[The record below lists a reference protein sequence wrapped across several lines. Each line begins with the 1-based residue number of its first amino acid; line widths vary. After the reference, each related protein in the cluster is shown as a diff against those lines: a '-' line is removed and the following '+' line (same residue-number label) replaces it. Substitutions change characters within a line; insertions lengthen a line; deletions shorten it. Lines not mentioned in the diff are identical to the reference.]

1 MLNDRVLFIG
11 GGDGAARSAVEWV
24 AANQAGS
31 LVTAMPRAAG
41 TRPVGRLAHA
51 PFRTPD
57 PAALETAAAVAALVA
72 ATRSGAAAPSGAAGP
87 PGPLAPPDPAA
98 PSVLTA
104 AVLAAAMEAP
114 LLVAG
119 AGRVA
124 ELVGLSAWSMNVPSR
139 PADVLLARHID
150 IAARAW
156 PVMGAALA
164 AATPPAA
171 GAALV
176 EAVLAGDQRRVE
188 AACRT
193 RRRAAKTDG
202 PVRFRRIAPRSAGL
216 RPFAVYLD
224 LLPALAAAG
233 EPAGAL
239 LRDLGAERAAG
250 FLGMTIA
257 LFV

>member
-11 GGDGAARSAVEWV
+11 GGDAAARSAVEWV
-24 AANQAGS
+24 AANQAGC

-41 TRPVGRLAHA
+41 TRPVGRLAHP

-57 PAALETAAAVAALVA
+57 PATLETAAAVAALVA
-72 ATRSGAAAPSGAAGP
+72 ATRTGAAAP
-87 PGPLAPPDPAA
+87 PGPGAPPDPAA

-104 AVLAAAMEAP
+104 AVLAAAMGAP

-119 AGRVA
+119 AGLFA
-124 ELVGLSAWSMNVPSR
+124 DLVGLSAWSMNVPAR
-139 PADVLLARHID
+139 PTDVLLARHID

-156 PVMGAALA
+156 PIMGAALA

-176 EAVLAGDQRRVE
+176 GAVLAGDKRRVE
-188 AACRT
+188 AACRA
-193 RRRAAKTDG
+193 RRRAARADG

-216 RPFAVYLD
+216 RPFAIYLD
-224 LLPALAAAG
+224 LLPALAAAD
-233 EPAGAL
+233 PAGAL
-239 LRDLGAERAAG
+239 LHDLGAERLGG